1 MQALGLIETKG
12 LLAAVEAADTMAKS
26 ADVSI
31 IEKTYVGGGLVTISV
46 TGDVGAVKASIE
58 AGVAAVKKL
67 DEKFLISEHVIP
79 HPHEELENIIGPKN
93 LSEGISSNKN
103 TETVGNI
110 EVAEFVQARETMED
124 IKQVK
129 NVKDLENIDEPKP
142 VQTVENLKDTD
153 TVESLTDME
162 NKKTIDSVKEQE
174 FVKISKDMV
183 DTDNI
188 ENIKKAETI
197 ETVKNTKSVDKAE
210 DVNKLDVDLDK
221 IHKLNLENLHKDDV
235 DNLVRKNGLE
245 KAVLILNKLKVV
257 KLRNL
262 AREYKDFGIVG
273 RTISKA
279 GKNLLINKF
288 KLYYEKN

>member
-12 LLAAVEAADTMAKS
+12 LLAAVEAADTMVKS

-67 DEKFLISEHVIP
+67 DEGFLVSEHVIP
-79 HPHEELENIIGPKN
+79 RPHEELESIIGPN
-93 LSEGISSNKN
+93 TPPEDPSSNDN
-103 TETVGNI
+103 TENVEDAEDTEAVEKAEDTEKVENTKDVDSVEDTESV
-110 EVAEFVQARETMED
+110 EVTKD
-124 IKQVK
+124 IVDAK
-129 NVKDLENIDEPKP
+129 NVEN
-142 VQTVENLKDTD
+142 T
-153 TVESLTDME
+153 
-162 NKKTIDSVKEQE
+162 
-174 FVKISKDMV
+174 
-183 DTDNI
+183 
-188 ENIKKAETI
+188 KKAET
-197 ETVKNTKSVDKAE
+197 VKYVKAVDNTEHVDTKNNIKE
-210 DVNKLDVDLDK
+210 NQHGLDGDLDK
-221 IHKLNLENLHKDDV
+221 LHKLNLENLHKEDV
-235 DNLVRKNGLE
+235 DNLIRKNGIE
-245 KAVLILNKLKVV
+245 KTILILAKLKVV

-262 AREYKDFGIVG
+262 AREYKDLGIAG

>member
-12 LLAAVEAADTMAKS
+12 LLAAVEAADTMVKS

-67 DEKFLISEHVIP
+67 DEGFLVSEHVIP
-79 HPHEELENIIGPKN
+79 RPHEELESIIGPN
-93 LSEGISSNKN
+93 TPPEDPSSNDN
-103 TETVGNI
+103 TENVEDADDTDAVEKAEDTEKVENTKAVDSVEDTESV
-110 EVAEFVQARETMED
+110 EVIKD
-124 IKQVK
+124 IVDVK
-129 NVKDLENIDEPKP
+129 NVEN
-142 VQTVENLKDTD
+142 T
-153 TVESLTDME
+153 
-162 NKKTIDSVKEQE
+162 
-174 FVKISKDMV
+174 
-183 DTDNI
+183 
-188 ENIKKAETI
+188 KKAET
-197 ETVKNTKSVDKAE
+197 VKAVDNTEPVDVDTKNNIKE
-210 DVNKLDVDLDK
+210 NQHGLDGDLDK
-221 IHKLNLENLHKDDV
+221 LHKLNLENLNKEDV
-235 DNLVRKNGLE
+235 DNLIRQNGIE
-245 KAVLILNKLKVV
+245 KTILILAKLKVV

-262 AREYKDFGIVG
+262 AREYKDFGIAG

>member
-12 LLAAVEAADTMAKS
+12 LLAAVEAADTMVKS

-67 DEKFLISEHVIP
+67 DEGFLVSEHVIP
-79 HPHEELENIIGPKN
+79 RPHEELESIIGPN
-93 LSEGISSNKN
+93 TPPEDPSSNDN
-103 TETVGNI
+103 TENVEDAEAVEKAEDTEKVENTKAVDSVEDTESV
-110 EVAEFVQARETMED
+110 EVTKD
-124 IKQVK
+124 IVDAK
-129 NVKDLENIDEPKP
+129 NVEN
-142 VQTVENLKDTD
+142 T
-153 TVESLTDME
+153 
-162 NKKTIDSVKEQE
+162 
-174 FVKISKDMV
+174 
-183 DTDNI
+183 
-188 ENIKKAETI
+188 KKAET
-197 ETVKNTKSVDKAE
+197 VKDVKAVDNTEHVDVDTKNNIKE
-210 DVNKLDVDLDK
+210 NQHGLDVDLDK
-221 IHKLNLENLHKDDV
+221 LHKLNLENLHKEDV
-235 DNLVRKNGLE
+235 DNLIRQNGIE
-245 KAVLILNKLKVV
+245 KTILILAKLKVV

-262 AREYKDFGIVG
+262 AREYKDLGIAG

>member
-12 LLAAVEAADTMAKS
+12 LLAAVEAADTMVKS

-67 DEKFLISEHVIP
+67 DEGFLVSEHVIP
-79 HPHEELENIIGPKN
+79 RPHEELESIIGPN
-93 LSEGISSNKN
+93 TPPEDPSSNDDTENVEDAEDTDAVEKAEDTEKVEN
-103 TETVGNI
+103 TKAVDS
-110 EVAEFVQARETMED
+110 VED
-124 IKQVK
+124 IESVEVTKDIVDAK
-129 NVKDLENIDEPKP
+129 NVEN
-142 VQTVENLKDTD
+142 T
-153 TVESLTDME
+153 
-162 NKKTIDSVKEQE
+162 
-174 FVKISKDMV
+174 
-183 DTDNI
+183 
-188 ENIKKAETI
+188 KKAET
-197 ETVKNTKSVDKAE
+197 VKDVKSVENTEHVDTKNNIKE
-210 DVNKLDVDLDK
+210 NQHGLDGDLDK
-221 IHKLNLENLHKDDV
+221 LHKLNLENLNKEDV
-235 DNLVRKNGLE
+235 DNLIRKNGIE
-245 KAVLILNKLKVV
+245 KTILILAKLKVV

-262 AREYKDFGIVG
+262 AREYKDFGIAG

>member
-12 LLAAVEAADTMAKS
+12 LLAAVEAADTMVKS

-67 DEKFLISEHVIP
+67 DEGFLVSEHVIP
-79 HPHEELENIIGPKN
+79 RPHEELESIIGPN
-93 LSEGISSNKN
+93 TPPEDPSSNDN
-103 TETVGNI
+103 TENVEDADDTDAVEKAEDTEKVENTKAVYSVEDTESV
-110 EVAEFVQARETMED
+110 EVTKD
-124 IKQVK
+124 IVDVK
-129 NVKDLENIDEPKP
+129 NVEN
-142 VQTVENLKDTD
+142 T
-153 TVESLTDME
+153 
-162 NKKTIDSVKEQE
+162 
-174 FVKISKDMV
+174 
-183 DTDNI
+183 
-188 ENIKKAETI
+188 KKAET
-197 ETVKNTKSVDKAE
+197 VKAVDNTEPVDTKNNVKE
-210 DVNKLDVDLDK
+210 NQHGLDGDLDK
-221 IHKLNLENLHKDDV
+221 LHKLNLENLNKEDV
-235 DNLVRKNGLE
+235 DNLIRQNGIE
-245 KAVLILNKLKVV
+245 KTILILAKLKVV

-262 AREYKDFGIVG
+262 AREYKDFGIAG

>member
-12 LLAAVEAADTMAKS
+12 LLAAVEAADTMVKS

-67 DEKFLISEHVIP
+67 DERFLVSEHVIP
-79 HPHEELENIIGPKN
+79 RPHEELESIIGPN
-93 LSEGISSNKN
+93 TPPEDPSSNDN
-103 TETVGNI
+103 TENVEDADDTEAVEKAEDTEKVENTKAVDSVEDTESV
-110 EVAEFVQARETMED
+110 EVTKD
-124 IKQVK
+124 IVDAK
-129 NVKDLENIDEPKP
+129 NVEN
-142 VQTVENLKDTD
+142 T
-153 TVESLTDME
+153 
-162 NKKTIDSVKEQE
+162 
-174 FVKISKDMV
+174 
-183 DTDNI
+183 
-188 ENIKKAETI
+188 KKAET
-197 ETVKNTKSVDKAE
+197 VKDVKAVDNTEHVDTKNNIKE
-210 DVNKLDVDLDK
+210 NQHGLDGDLDK
-221 IHKLNLENLHKDDV
+221 LHKLNLENLHKEDV
-235 DNLVRKNGLE
+235 DNLIRQNGIE
-245 KAVLILNKLKVV
+245 KTILILAKLKVV

-262 AREYKDFGIVG
+262 AREYKDLGIAG

>member
-12 LLAAVEAADTMAKS
+12 LLAAVEAADTMVKS

-67 DEKFLISEHVIP
+67 DEGFLVSEHVIP
-79 HPHEELENIIGPKN
+79 RPHEELESIIGPN
-93 LSEGISSNKN
+93 TPPEDPSSNDN
-103 TETVGNI
+103 TENVEDADDTEAVEKAEDTEKVENTKAVDSVEDTESV
-110 EVAEFVQARETMED
+110 EVTKD
-124 IKQVK
+124 IVDAK
-129 NVKDLENIDEPKP
+129 NVEN
-142 VQTVENLKDTD
+142 T
-153 TVESLTDME
+153 
-162 NKKTIDSVKEQE
+162 
-174 FVKISKDMV
+174 
-183 DTDNI
+183 
-188 ENIKKAETI
+188 KKAET
-197 ETVKNTKSVDKAE
+197 VKDVKAVDNTEHVDTKNNIKE
-210 DVNKLDVDLDK
+210 NQHGLDGDLDK
-221 IHKLNLENLHKDDV
+221 LHKLNLENLHKEDV
-235 DNLVRKNGLE
+235 DNLIRQNGIE
-245 KAVLILNKLKVV
+245 KTILILAKLKVV

-262 AREYKDFGIVG
+262 AREYKDLGIAG

>member
-12 LLAAVEAADTMAKS
+12 LLAAVEAADTMVKS

-67 DEKFLISEHVIP
+67 DEKFLVSEHVIP
-79 HPHEELENIIGPKN
+79 RPHEELESIIGPN
-93 LSEGISSNKN
+93 TPPEDPSSNDDTENVEDADYTEAVEKAEDTEKVEN
-103 TETVGNI
+103 TKAVDSVEDTESV
-110 EVAEFVQARETMED
+110 EVTKD
-124 IKQVK
+124 IVDAK
-129 NVKDLENIDEPKP
+129 NVEN
-142 VQTVENLKDTD
+142 T
-153 TVESLTDME
+153 
-162 NKKTIDSVKEQE
+162 
-174 FVKISKDMV
+174 
-183 DTDNI
+183 
-188 ENIKKAETI
+188 KKAET
-197 ETVKNTKSVDKAE
+197 VKDVKAVDNTEPVDVDTKNNIKE
-210 DVNKLDVDLDK
+210 NQHGLDGDLDK
-221 IHKLNLENLHKDDV
+221 IHKLNLENLNKEDV
-235 DNLVRKNGLE
+235 DNLIRQNGIE
-245 KAVLILNKLKVV
+245 KTILILAKLKVV

-262 AREYKDFGIVG
+262 AREYKDFGIAG

>member
-12 LLAAVEAADTMAKS
+12 LLAAVEAADTMVKS

-67 DEKFLISEHVIP
+67 DEGFLVSEHVIP
-79 HPHEELENIIGPKN
+79 RPHEELESIIGPN
-93 LSEGISSNKN
+93 TPPQDPSSNDN
-103 TETVGNI
+103 TENVEDADDTEKVENTKAVDSVEDTESV
-110 EVAEFVQARETMED
+110 EVTKD
-124 IKQVK
+124 IVDVK
-129 NVKDLENIDEPKP
+129 NVEN
-142 VQTVENLKDTD
+142 T
-153 TVESLTDME
+153 
-162 NKKTIDSVKEQE
+162 
-174 FVKISKDMV
+174 
-183 DTDNI
+183 
-188 ENIKKAETI
+188 KKAET
-197 ETVKNTKSVDKAE
+197 VKAVDNTEPVDVDTKNNIKE
-210 DVNKLDVDLDK
+210 NQHGLDGDLDK
-221 IHKLNLENLHKDDV
+221 LHKLNLENLNKEDV
-235 DNLVRKNGLE
+235 DNLIRQNGIE
-245 KAVLILNKLKVV
+245 KTILILAKLKVV

-262 AREYKDFGIVG
+262 AREYKDFGIAG

>member
-12 LLAAVEAADTMAKS
+12 LLAAVEAADTMVKS

-67 DEKFLISEHVIP
+67 DEKFLVSEHVIP
-79 HPHEELENIIGPKN
+79 RPHEELESIIGPN
-93 LSEGISSNKN
+93 TPPEDPSSNDDTENVEDADDTDAVENTQNEDTLQKAEDTEKVENTKAVDSVEDTGSVEVTKDIVDAKNVEN
-103 TETVGNI
+103 TE
-110 EVAEFVQARETMED
+110 
-124 IKQVK
+124 
-129 NVKDLENIDEPKP
+129 
-142 VQTVENLKDTD
+142 
-153 TVESLTDME
+153 
-162 NKKTIDSVKEQE
+162 
-174 FVKISKDMV
+174 
-183 DTDNI
+183 
-188 ENIKKAETI
+188 KAETVKDVKAVDNTEHVDADTKNNI
-197 ETVKNTKSVDKAE
+197 EENQHGSGG
-210 DVNKLDVDLDK
+210 DLDK
-221 IHKLNLENLHKDDV
+221 LHKLNLENLHKEDV
-235 DNLVRKNGLE
+235 DNLIRKNGIE
-245 KAVLILNKLKVV
+245 KTILILAKLKVV

-262 AREYKDFGIVG
+262 AREYKDLGIAG

>member
-12 LLAAVEAADTMAKS
+12 LLAAVEAADTMVKS

-67 DEKFLISEHVIP
+67 DEGFLVSEHVIP
-79 HPHEELENIIGPKN
+79 RPHEELESIIGPN
-93 LSEGISSNKN
+93 TPPEDPSSNDDTENVEDAEDTEAVEKAEDTEKVEN
-103 TETVGNI
+103 TKAVDSVEDTESV
-110 EVAEFVQARETMED
+110 EVTKD
-124 IKQVK
+124 IVDVK
-129 NVKDLENIDEPKP
+129 NVEN
-142 VQTVENLKDTD
+142 T
-153 TVESLTDME
+153 
-162 NKKTIDSVKEQE
+162 
-174 FVKISKDMV
+174 
-183 DTDNI
+183 
-188 ENIKKAETI
+188 KKAET
-197 ETVKNTKSVDKAE
+197 VKAVDNTEPVDTKNNVKE
-210 DVNKLDVDLDK
+210 NQHGLDGDLDK
-221 IHKLNLENLHKDDV
+221 LHKLNLENLNKEDV
-235 DNLVRKNGLE
+235 DNLIRQNGIE
-245 KAVLILNKLKVV
+245 KTILILAKLKVV

-262 AREYKDFGIVG
+262 AREYKDFGIAG

>member
-12 LLAAVEAADTMAKS
+12 LLAAVEAADTMVKS

-67 DEKFLISEHVIP
+67 DEGFLVSEHVIP
-79 HPHEELENIIGPKN
+79 RPHEELESIIGPN
-93 LSEGISSNKN
+93 TPPEDPSSNDN
-103 TETVGNI
+103 TENVEDTEDTEAVEKAEDTEKVENTKAVNSVEDTESV
-110 EVAEFVQARETMED
+110 EVTKD
-124 IKQVK
+124 IVDAK
-129 NVKDLENIDEPKP
+129 NVEN
-142 VQTVENLKDTD
+142 T
-153 TVESLTDME
+153 
-162 NKKTIDSVKEQE
+162 
-174 FVKISKDMV
+174 
-183 DTDNI
+183 
-188 ENIKKAETI
+188 KKAET
-197 ETVKNTKSVDKAE
+197 VKDVKAVDNTE
-210 DVNKLDVDLDK
+210 HVDLDTK
-221 IHKLNLENLHKDDV
+221 NNIKENQHGLDGDLDKLHKLNLENLNKEDV
-235 DNLVRKNGLE
+235 DNLIRQNGIE
-245 KAVLILNKLKVV
+245 KTILILAKLKVV

-262 AREYKDFGIVG
+262 AREYKDFGIAG

>member
-12 LLAAVEAADTMAKS
+12 LLAAVEAADTMVKS

-67 DEKFLISEHVIP
+67 DEGFLVSEHVIP
-79 HPHEELENIIGPKN
+79 RPHEELESIIGPN
-93 LSEGISSNKN
+93 TPPEDPSSNDDTENVEDAEDTEAVEKEEDTEKVEN
-103 TETVGNI
+103 TKAVDSVEDI
-110 EVAEFVQARETMED
+110 EFVEVTKD
-124 IKQVK
+124 IVDAK
-129 NVKDLENIDEPKP
+129 NVEN
-142 VQTVENLKDTD
+142 T
-153 TVESLTDME
+153 
-162 NKKTIDSVKEQE
+162 
-174 FVKISKDMV
+174 
-183 DTDNI
+183 
-188 ENIKKAETI
+188 KKAET
-197 ETVKNTKSVDKAE
+197 VKDVKSVDNTEHVDTKNNIKE
-210 DVNKLDVDLDK
+210 NQHGLDVDLDK
-221 IHKLNLENLHKDDV
+221 LHKLNLENLNKEDV
-235 DNLVRKNGLE
+235 DNLIRQNGIE
-245 KAVLILNKLKVV
+245 KTILILAKLKVV

-262 AREYKDFGIVG
+262 AREYKDFGIAG

>member
-12 LLAAVEAADTMAKS
+12 LLAAVEAADTMVKS

-67 DEKFLISEHVIP
+67 DEGFLVSEHVIP
-79 HPHEELENIIGPKN
+79 RPHEELESIIGPN
-93 LSEGISSNKN
+93 TPPEDPSSNDN
-103 TETVGNI
+103 TENVEDADDTEAVEKAEDTEKVENTKAVDSVEDTESV
-110 EVAEFVQARETMED
+110 EVTKD
-124 IKQVK
+124 IVDAK
-129 NVKDLENIDEPKP
+129 NVEN
-142 VQTVENLKDTD
+142 T
-153 TVESLTDME
+153 
-162 NKKTIDSVKEQE
+162 
-174 FVKISKDMV
+174 
-183 DTDNI
+183 
-188 ENIKKAETI
+188 KKAET
-197 ETVKNTKSVDKAE
+197 VKDVDNTEHVDTKNNIKE
-210 DVNKLDVDLDK
+210 NQHGLDGDLDK
-221 IHKLNLENLHKDDV
+221 LHKLNLENLHKEDV
-235 DNLVRKNGLE
+235 DNLIRKNGIE
-245 KAVLILNKLKVV
+245 KTILILAKLKVV

-262 AREYKDFGIVG
+262 AREYKDLGIAG

>member
-12 LLAAVEAADTMAKS
+12 LLAAVEAADTMVKS

-67 DEKFLISEHVIP
+67 DENFLVSEHVIP
-79 HPHEELENIIGPKN
+79 RPHEELESIIGPN
-93 LSEGISSNKN
+93 TPPEDPSSNDN
-103 TETVGNI
+103 TENVEDADDTEAVEKAEDTEKVENTKAVDSVEDTESV
-110 EVAEFVQARETMED
+110 EVTKD
-124 IKQVK
+124 IVDAK
-129 NVKDLENIDEPKP
+129 NVEN
-142 VQTVENLKDTD
+142 T
-153 TVESLTDME
+153 
-162 NKKTIDSVKEQE
+162 
-174 FVKISKDMV
+174 
-183 DTDNI
+183 
-188 ENIKKAETI
+188 KKAET
-197 ETVKNTKSVDKAE
+197 VKDVKAVDNTEHVDVDTKNNIKE
-210 DVNKLDVDLDK
+210 NQHGLDVDLDK
-221 IHKLNLENLHKDDV
+221 LHKLNLENLHKEDV
-235 DNLVRKNGLE
+235 DNLIRKNGIE
-245 KAVLILNKLKVV
+245 KTILILAKLKVV

-262 AREYKDFGIVG
+262 AREYKDLGIVG

>member
-12 LLAAVEAADTMAKS
+12 LLAAVEAADTMVKS

-67 DEKFLISEHVIP
+67 DEGFLVSEHVIP
-79 HPHEELENIIGPKN
+79 RPHEELESIIGPN
-93 LSEGISSNKN
+93 TPPEDPSSNDN
-103 TETVGNI
+103 TENVEDADDTEDVEKAEDTEKVENTKAVDSVEDTESV
-110 EVAEFVQARETMED
+110 EVTKD
-124 IKQVK
+124 IVDAK
-129 NVKDLENIDEPKP
+129 NVEN
-142 VQTVENLKDTD
+142 T
-153 TVESLTDME
+153 
-162 NKKTIDSVKEQE
+162 
-174 FVKISKDMV
+174 
-183 DTDNI
+183 
-188 ENIKKAETI
+188 KKAET
-197 ETVKNTKSVDKAE
+197 VKDVKAVDNTEHVDTKNNIKE
-210 DVNKLDVDLDK
+210 NQHGLDGDLDK
-221 IHKLNLENLHKDDV
+221 LHKLNLENLHKEDV
-235 DNLVRKNGLE
+235 DNLIRQNGIE
-245 KAVLILNKLKVV
+245 KTILILAKLKVV

-262 AREYKDFGIVG
+262 AREYKDLGIAG

>member
-12 LLAAVEAADTMAKS
+12 LLAAVEAADTMVKS

-67 DEKFLISEHVIP
+67 DEKFLVSEHVIP
-79 HPHEELENIIGPKN
+79 RPHEELESIIGPN
-93 LSEGISSNKN
+93 TPPEDPSSNDDIEN
-103 TETVGNI
+103 VEDADDTEAV
-110 EVAEFVQARETMED
+110 EKAED
-124 IKQVK
+124 I
-129 NVKDLENIDEPKP
+129 EN
-142 VQTVENLKDTD
+142 VENTKA
-153 TVESLTDME
+153 V
-162 NKKTIDSVKEQE
+162 DSVEDTE
-174 FVKISKDMV
+174 SVEVTKDIV
-183 DTDNI
+183 DA
-188 ENIKKAETI
+188 ENVENTKKAET
-197 ETVKNTKSVDKAE
+197 VKDVKAVDNTEHVDTKNNIKE
-210 DVNKLDVDLDK
+210 NQHGLDGDLDK
-221 IHKLNLENLHKDDV
+221 LHKLNLENLNKEDV
-235 DNLVRKNGLE
+235 DNLIRQNGIE
-245 KAVLILNKLKVV
+245 KTILILAKLKVV

-262 AREYKDFGIVG
+262 AREYKDFGIAG

>member
-12 LLAAVEAADTMAKS
+12 LLAAVEAADTMVKS

-67 DEKFLISEHVIP
+67 DEGFLVSEHVIP
-79 HPHEELENIIGPKN
+79 RPHEELESIIGPN
-93 LSEGISSNKN
+93 TPPEDPSSNDN
-103 TETVGNI
+103 TENVEDADDTDAVEKAEDTEKVENTKAVDSVEHTESV
-110 EVAEFVQARETMED
+110 EVTKD
-124 IKQVK
+124 IVDAK
-129 NVKDLENIDEPKP
+129 NVEN
-142 VQTVENLKDTD
+142 T
-153 TVESLTDME
+153 
-162 NKKTIDSVKEQE
+162 
-174 FVKISKDMV
+174 
-183 DTDNI
+183 
-188 ENIKKAETI
+188 KKAET
-197 ETVKNTKSVDKAE
+197 VKDVKSVDNTGHVDTKNNVKE
-210 DVNKLDVDLDK
+210 NQHGLDGDLDK
-221 IHKLNLENLHKDDV
+221 LHKLNLENLHKEDV
-235 DNLVRKNGLE
+235 DNLIRQNGIE
-245 KAVLILNKLKVV
+245 KTILILAKLKVV

-262 AREYKDFGIVG
+262 AREYKDFGIAG